1 MKLTVSKLS
10 LCCLTLHLLFIQVFF
25 STYFFYLPVSFP
37 SSRATDT
44 QTIWPVAGEWKGAF
58 EGKNSNEKNWI
69 KNFSFRIMQTALGH
83 KSAFELSVLA
93 VQKNSLK
100 KKIYEKVLFLFFFSQ
115 ILGSQADND
124 NAWVTIAWM
133 NSRNFW
139 GLHEILKSLRESQHN
154 YSFDILY
161 ANFVVFKQLK

>member
-133 NSRNFW
+133 KS
-139 GLHEILKSLRESQHN
+139 EIVYKFFLIIRAIFEGCMK
-154 YSFDILY
+154 Y
-161 ANFVVFKQLK
+161 